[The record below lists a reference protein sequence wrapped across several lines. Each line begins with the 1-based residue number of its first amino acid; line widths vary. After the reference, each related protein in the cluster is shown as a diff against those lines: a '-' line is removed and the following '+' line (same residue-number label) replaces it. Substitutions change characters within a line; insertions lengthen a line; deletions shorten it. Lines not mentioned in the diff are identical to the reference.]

1 LLRIVLI
8 KARIAAN
15 TMPSPM
21 TNHRLLKFLRAAHLY
36 LGVFTAPALL
46 FFAFTGALQ
55 TFGLHEGARGSDY
68 KPPAWLEAMAH
79 LHKKQSLEM
88 PVRRAPPDLAARG
101 AAMHDSNMR
110 STGDSQNRAVAPV
123 SASVSSTARSGGV
136 DAKARGQGDRASG
149 APKRNLLP
157 MKIYFALVALS
168 LFLSTLTG
176 LYMASRLSRSARRI
190 AATFAAGIIVPLL
203 LLMI

>member
-1 LLRIVLI
+1 
-8 KARIAAN
+8 
-15 TMPSPM
+15 MP
-21 TNHRLLKFLRAAHLY
+21 NHRLLKFLRAAHLY

-79 LHKKQSLEM
+79 LHKKQSLEV
-88 PVRRAPPDLAARG
+88 PVRRAAPGASTKG
-101 AAMHDSNMR
+101 AAVHDSNKR
-110 STGDSQNRAVAPV
+110 DSGDSQRRAMAAVA
-123 SASVSSTARSGGV
+123 ASVASTAHSG
-136 DAKARGQGDRASG
+136 DADTKAREQGDRTSG

-157 MKIYFALVALS
+157 MRIYFALVAAS

-176 LYMASRLSRSARRI
+176 LYMATRMSRSMRRI
-190 AATFAAGIIVPLL
+190 AATFAVGVVVPLL